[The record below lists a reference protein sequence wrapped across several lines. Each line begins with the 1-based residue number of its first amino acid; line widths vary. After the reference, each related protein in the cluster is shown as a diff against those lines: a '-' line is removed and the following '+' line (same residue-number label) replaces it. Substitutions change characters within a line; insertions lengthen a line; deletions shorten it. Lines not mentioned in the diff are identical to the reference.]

1 MMNMKQ
7 MAYASAWLVM
17 LGFMAATAVTGQLWY
32 LIGSSICMT
41 ISGIADVSSGE
52 STATSRPSSIW
63 QIVMA
68 VYLTV
73 LAVFLL
79 NNIDFVRNAGVFTLF
94 ALFAL
99 PYIPFIIQTE
109 RKKFSNMGDKKNR

>member
-1 MMNMKQ
+1 MMNLKQ
-7 MAYASAWLVM
+7 TAYISAWLVM
-17 LGFMAATAVTGQLWY
+17 LGFMAASAVTGQLWY

-41 ISGIADVSSGE
+41 ISGIADISSNE
-52 STATSRPSSIW
+52 STAASRPSNIW

-68 VYLTV
+68 IYLTV

-79 NNIDFVRNAGVFTLF
+79 NNIDFVRSAGLLTF

-99 PYIPFIIQTE
+99 PYIPFIIQSE
-109 RKKFSNMGDKKNR
+109 RKKFSKMGDKNNR